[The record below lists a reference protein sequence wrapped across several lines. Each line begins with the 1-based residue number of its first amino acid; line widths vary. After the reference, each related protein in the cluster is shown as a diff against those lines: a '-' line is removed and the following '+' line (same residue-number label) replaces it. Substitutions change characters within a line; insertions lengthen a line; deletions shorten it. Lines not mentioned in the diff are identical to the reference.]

1 MRKQRKKQRDY
12 NEIKS
17 GKFEVVKNTKNMKK
31 WSKKV
36 KSQLVKLPA
45 EIFESLLNK

>member
-1 MRKQRKKQRDY
+1 MRKQRKKQRVY

-31 WSKKV
+31 WSKKI
-36 KSQLVKLPA
+36 KNQLVKLPA
-45 EIFESLLNK
+45 EIF